1 MIILRI
7 GQSPVGGMSEFG
19 MGWGSSLKKGLTLFI
34 LYLEDEESVLQDKW
48 QKLQVDQFLLAGIDD
63 L

>member
-1 MIILRI
+1 MIILKI
-7 GQSPVGGMSEFG
+7 GQSPVGGTSESG
-19 MGWGSSLKKGLTLFI
+19 MGWGSSLKKCLTLLI

-48 QKLQVDQFLLAGIDD
+48 QKWQVNKFFLAGIDA